1 MMRRLCLATDSLEPS
16 GVGEH
21 MLALAGEWRGR
32 YDVTLACPV
41 SPGGRTLL
49 QRAARLGVAIKRLD
63 DDPDA
68 VVRWLRAG
76 GYDLLHVHAGI
87 GWEGHALAVQ
97 GRAAGIAV
105 IVRTEHLP
113 DVITDPQQRL
123 DHVAGIARVD
133 HVICVSDAAASTF
146 RAAGIDPA
154 KLSVIRN
161 GLPVQAAR
169 QARHDTRRSLGF
181 DEQCPVIVTTARLTP
196 QKDHA
201 TLIGALPAVLARHPA
216 CRIWLIGTGPQED
229 LLKEQALALGVSD
242 AISFM
247 GYRADVPDLLAA
259 ADLFVLP
266 SRFEGLPLAMLE
278 AMAHGLPVVATRVGG
293 TDEVLL
299 DGVTGRFVEPGD
311 PETLAVAIGD
321 VLADPDRA
329 RALGLEGRAR
339 FFDAFT
345 ASRMA
350 DETARLFHELG
361 VSPRAQQRMVT
372 MDGAETARTRIGFIG
387 AGGIAQ
393 RHLGILEQFG
403 DVELAAFADPV
414 EERAQGAAERF
425 GARAFTDLET
435 MLAEVPL
442 DALYICVPPF
452 AHGAPERAALK
463 RGLPFFV
470 EKPLAL
476 ALATAEA
483 LAREVDAAGLVTG
496 VGYHWRYLDTTDEAK
511 AVLADNPAQFLSG
524 YWLDST
530 PPPQWWWKQDQSG
543 GQINEQ
549 TTHIVDLAHYL
560 VGDVTQVFGAA
571 SHMPRPD
578 FPGLDVATASSATL
592 KFASG
597 AVGNIGSTCLL
608 GWNHRVGLHLFG
620 DRLAIEMTD
629 HDIMVDVGRGR
640 PYRHADGD
648 PVWRQDRDFIDA
660 VRGGENR
667 IRCPYGEALK
677 TLRITDAIRRSI
689 ETGRSVD
696 LGSQNG

>member
-1 MMRRLCLATDSLEPS
+1 MMPRLCLATDSLEPS

-32 YDVTLACPV
+32 YDVTLACPT
-41 SPGGRTLL
+41 SPGGRALL
-49 QRAARLGVAIKRLD
+49 RRAARVGAAIKRLD
-63 DDPDA
+63 NDSDGVA
-68 VVRWLRAG
+68 RWLRDG
-76 GYDLLHVHAGI
+76 GFDLLHVHAGI
-87 GWEGHALAVQ
+87 GWEGHALAAQ
-97 GRAAGIAV
+97 GRAAGIAR

-113 DVITDPQQRL
+113 DVITDPSQRR
-123 DHVAGIARVD
+123 DHLAGIARVD

-146 RAAGIDPA
+146 RTAGIDPA
-154 KLSVIRN
+154 KISVIRN
-161 GLPVQAAR
+161 GLPARAAR
-169 QARHDTRRSLGF
+169 RSRRDTRGSLGV
-181 DEQCPVIVTTARLTP
+181 DERCPVMVTTARLTP

-216 CRIWLIGTGPQED
+216 CRVWLIGTGPQED
-229 LLKEQALALGVSD
+229 MLKEQASALGV
-242 AISFM
+242 AGAVSFM

-266 SRFEGLPLAMLE
+266 SRFEGLPLAVLE

-293 TDEVLL
+293 TDEVLI
-299 DGVTGRFVEPGD
+299 DGVTGRLVGPGD
-311 PETLAVAIGD
+311 PDTLASAIGE
-321 VLADPDRA
+321 VLGNPDHA
-329 RALGLEGRAR
+329 RALGLEGQAR

-350 DETARLFHELG
+350 DETARLFQELG
-361 VSPRAQQRMVT
+361 VPPGPQRRMVT

-387 AGGIAQ
+387 AGGIAH
-393 RHLGILEQFG
+393 RHLGVLEQFG

-425 GARAFTDLET
+425 GARAFADLET

-442 DALYICVPPF
+442 DAVYICVPPF
-452 AHGAPERAALK
+452 AHGVPERAALS

-476 ALATAEA
+476 DLASAEA
-483 LAREVDAAGLVTG
+483 LAREVEAAGLVTG

-571 SHMPRPD
+571 SHKPRPD

-640 PYRHADGD
+640 PYRHAEGD

-696 LGSQNG
+696 LVSQNG

>member
-1 MMRRLCLATDSLEPS
+1 MMARVCLATDSLEPS

-21 MLALAGEWRGR
+21 MLALAGEWRDH
-32 YDVTLACPV
+32 YDVTLACPM
-41 SPGGRTLL
+41 SPGGRAML
-49 QRAARLGVAIKRLD
+49 QRAARLGVAVKRLD
-63 DDPDA
+63 DDHDA
-68 VVRWLRAG
+68 VVQWLRTG
-76 GYDLLHVHAGI
+76 GFDLLHVHAGI

-97 GRAAGIAV
+97 GRAAGIGG

-113 DVITDPQQRL
+113 DVITDPQQRH
-123 DHVAGIARVD
+123 DHEAGIARVD
-133 HVICVSDAAASTF
+133 RVICVSDAAASTF
-146 RAAGIDPA
+146 RAAGIEPT
-154 KLSVIRN
+154 KISVVRN
-161 GLPVQAAR
+161 GMPLRAAR
-169 QARHDTRRSLGF
+169 RLRHDTRRSLGL
-181 DEQCPVIVTTARLTP
+181 DGHCPIIVTTARLTP

-201 TLIGALPAVLARHPA
+201 TLIGALPIVLARHPD
-216 CRIWLIGTGPQED
+216 CRIWLIGNGPQEHM
-229 LLKEQALALGVSD
+229 LREQACALGVAD
-242 AISFM
+242 AVSFM
-247 GYRADVPDLLAA
+247 GYRTDVPDLLAA
-259 ADLFVLP
+259 ADLFVLS

-293 TDEVLL
+293 TDEVLI
-299 DGVTGRFVEPGD
+299 DGVTGRLVGPGD
-311 PETLAVAIGD
+311 SDALAAAIDD
-321 VLADPDRA
+321 VLGNRARA
-329 RALGLEGRAR
+329 RALGRNGQAR
-339 FFDAFT
+339 FSGAFT

-350 DETARLFHELG
+350 DETARLFQELG
-361 VSPRAQQRMVT
+361 VSPGPQQKVMT
-372 MDGAETARTRIGFIG
+372 MGAETARTRIGFIG
-387 AGGIAQ
+387 AGGIAH
-393 RHLGILEQFG
+393 RHLGVLEQFG
-403 DVELAAFADPV
+403 DVELVAFADPV

-442 DALYICVPPF
+442 DAVYICVPPF
-452 AHGAPERAALK
+452 AHGVPERAALA
-463 RGLPFFV
+463 RRLPFFV
-470 EKPLAL
+470 EKPVALDLAI
-476 ALATAEA
+476 AEA
-483 LAREVDAAGLVTG
+483 IARDVDAAGLVTG
-496 VGYHWRYLDTTDEAK
+496 VGYHWRYLDTTDEAR

-530 PPPQWWWKQDQSG
+530 PPPQWWWKQDRSG
-543 GQINEQ
+543 GQMNEQ

-571 SHMPRPD
+571 SHKTRPD

-620 DRLAIEMTD
+620 ERLAIEMTD
-629 HDIMVDVGRGR
+629 HDIMIDVGRGR
-640 PYRHADGD
+640 PYRHAEGD

-696 LGSQNG
+696 LVPQNA

>member
-1 MMRRLCLATDSLEPS
+1 MKPRLCLATDSLEPS

-21 MLALAGEWRGR
+21 MLALAGEWRQR

-41 SPGGRTLL
+41 SPGGRALL
-49 QRAARLGVAIKRLD
+49 QRGARLGVAVKRLEG
-63 DDPDA
+63 DPDA
-68 VVRWLRAG
+68 AVRWLRTG
-76 GYDLLHVHAGI
+76 GFDLLHVHAGI
-87 GWEGHALAVQ
+87 GWEGHALATQ
-97 GRAAGIAV
+97 GRAAGIAR

-113 DVITDPQQRL
+113 DVITDPRQRL
-123 DHVAGIARVD
+123 DHAAGIDRVD
-133 HVICVSDAAASTF
+133 CVICVSDAAASTF
-146 RAAGIDPA
+146 RVAGVDPA

-161 GLPVQAAR
+161 GLPVREA
-169 QARHDTRRSLGF
+169 RRSRRDMRRSFGL
-181 DEQCPVIVTTARLTP
+181 DERCPVIVTTARLTP

-216 CRIWLIGTGPQED
+216 CRLWLIGTGPQED
-229 LLKEQALALGVSD
+229 TLREQASGLGVSD

-259 ADLFVLP
+259 ATLFVLP
-266 SRFEGLPLAMLE
+266 SRFEGLPLAVLE

-293 TDEVLL
+293 TDEVLI
-299 DGVTGRFVEPGD
+299 DGVTGRFAEPGD
-311 PETLAVAIGD
+311 PESLAVTIAD
-321 VLADPDRA
+321 VLDDPDQA
-329 RALGLEGRAR
+329 RVLGRNGRAR
-339 FFDAFT
+339 FLGAFT

-350 DETARLFHELG
+350 DETAQLFQELG
-361 VSPRAQQRMVT
+361 VSPGTRQRMVT
-372 MDGAETARTRIGFIG
+372 MDGAKTARTRIGFIG
-387 AGGIAQ
+387 AGGIAH
-393 RHLGILEQFG
+393 RHLGVLEQFG

-442 DALYICVPPF
+442 DAVYICVPPF
-452 AHGAPERAALK
+452 AHGVPERAALA
-463 RGLPFFV
+463 RRLPFFV

-476 ALATAEA
+476 DLATAET
-483 LAREVDAAGLVTG
+483 LAREVEAAGLVTG

-511 AVLADNPAQFLSG
+511 AVLADNPAQLLSG

-560 VGDVTQVFGAA
+560 VGDVIQVFGAA
-571 SHMPRPD
+571 NHKPRPD
-578 FPGLDVATASSATL
+578 FPGLDIATASSATL

-620 DRLAIEMTD
+620 ERLAIEMTD

-640 PYRHADGD
+640 PYRHAEGD

-696 LGSQNG
+696 LVPQNG

>member
-1 MMRRLCLATDSLEPS
+1 MMPRLCLATDSLEPS

-21 MLALAGEWRGR
+21 MLALAGEWRER
-32 YDVTLACPV
+32 YDVTLACPL
-41 SPGGRTLL
+41 SPGGRALL
-49 QRAARLGVAIKRLD
+49 QRAARLGVAVKRLD

-68 VVRWLRAG
+68 VVQWLRTAAF
-76 GYDLLHVHAGI
+76 DLLHVHAGI
-87 GWEGHALAVQ
+87 GWEGHALAIQ
-97 GRAAGIAV
+97 GRAAGIV
-105 IVRTEHLP
+105 GIVRTEHLP
-113 DVITDPQQRL
+113 DVITDPQQRR
-123 DHVAGIARVD
+123 DHAAGIARVD
-133 HVICVSDAAASTF
+133 RVICVSDAAASTF

-154 KLSVIRN
+154 KIAVIRN
-161 GLPVQAAR
+161 GLPLRAAR
-169 QARHDTRRSLGF
+169 QSRPDTRRALQL

-216 CRIWLIGTGPQED
+216 CHIWLIGTGPQEHM
-229 LLKEQALALGVSD
+229 LKEQASQLGVSH
-242 AISFM
+242 AVSFM

-266 SRFEGLPLAMLE
+266 SRFEGLPLAVLE

-293 TDEVLL
+293 TDEVLI
-299 DGVTGRFVEPGD
+299 DGVTGRLVGPGD
-311 PETLAVAIGD
+311 PETLAAAICE
-321 VLADPDRA
+321 VLGNPDQA
-329 RALGLEGRAR
+329 RALGLKGRAR

-350 DETARLFHELG
+350 DETARLFQDLG
-361 VSPRAQQRMVT
+361 VSPGPQQRMVP

-387 AGGIAQ
+387 AGGIAH
-393 RHLGILEQFG
+393 RHLGVLEQFG

-425 GARAFTDLET
+425 GARAFSDLEA

-442 DALYICVPPF
+442 DAVYICVPPF
-452 AHGAPERAALK
+452 AHGVPERAALA

-476 ALATAEA
+476 DLATAEA
-483 LAREVDAAGLVTG
+483 LARDVAAAGLVTG
-496 VGYHWRYLDTTDEAK
+496 VGYHWRYLDTTDEAR

-571 SHMPRPD
+571 SHKTRPD

-629 HDIMVDVGRGR
+629 HDIMIDVGRGR
-640 PYRHADGD
+640 PYRHAEGD
-648 PVWRQDRDFIDA
+648 PVWRQDRDFVDA

-696 LGSQNG
+696 LVSPNG

>member
-1 MMRRLCLATDSLEPS
+1 MMARICLATDSLEPS

-21 MLALAGEWRGR
+21 MLALAGEWRDR
-32 YDVTLACPV
+32 YDVTLACPG
-41 SPGGRTLL
+41 SSGGGAMLV
-49 QRAARLGVAIKRLD
+49 RAARLGLAVKRLD
-63 DDPDA
+63 QDPDA
-68 VVRWLRAG
+68 VVQWLRTVG
-76 GYDLLHVHAGI
+76 FDLLHVHAGI
-87 GWEGHALAVQ
+87 GWEGHALAMQ
-97 GRAAGIAV
+97 GRDAGIV
-105 IVRTEHLP
+105 RIVRTEHLP
-113 DVITDPQQRL
+113 DVITDHRQRRE
-123 DHVAGIARVD
+123 HEAGIARVD
-133 HVICVSDAAASTF
+133 RVICVSDAAASTF
-146 RAAGIDPA
+146 RAAGVDPA
-154 KLSVIRN
+154 KLSVVRN
-161 GLPVQAAR
+161 GLPVPVLRHAR
-169 QARHDTRRSLGF
+169 RETRLSLDC
-181 DEQCPVIVTTARLTP
+181 DERCPVIVTTARLTL

-216 CRIWLIGTGPQED
+216 CRLWLIGAGPQE
-229 LLKEQALALGVSD
+229 LMLKEQAAALGVAD
-242 AISFM
+242 VVSFM
-247 GYRADVPDLLAA
+247 GYRADVSDLLAA

-266 SRFEGLPLAMLE
+266 SRFEGLPLALLE

-293 TDEVLL
+293 TDEVLI
-299 DGVTGRFVEPGD
+299 DGVTGRLVGPGD
-311 PETLAVAIGD
+311 SDALAAAIDD
-321 VLADPDRA
+321 VLGDPDHA
-329 RALGLEGRAR
+329 RALGLNGQAR
-339 FFDAFT
+339 FIDAFT

-350 DETARLFHELG
+350 DETARLFRELG
-361 VSPRAQQRMVT
+361 VSPGRQQRMVT
-372 MDGAETARTRIGFIG
+372 MDGADLARTRIGFIG
-387 AGGIAQ
+387 AGGIAH
-393 RHLGILEQFG
+393 RHLGVLEHFG
-403 DVELAAFADPV
+403 DVEVAAFADPV
-414 EERAQGAAERF
+414 EERAQSAAERF
-425 GARAFTDLET
+425 GARAFTDLEI

-442 DALYICVPPF
+442 DAVYICVPPF
-452 AHGAPERAALK
+452 AHGVPERAALT

-470 EKPLAL
+470 EKPIALDLAI
-476 ALATAEA
+476 AEA
-483 LAREVDAAGLVTG
+483 IAREVAAAGLVTG
-496 VGYHWRYLDTTDEAK
+496 VGYHWRYLDTIEEARS
-511 AVLADNPAQFLSG
+511 VLADNPAQFLSG

-530 PPPQWWWKQDQSG
+530 PPPQWWWKQDRSG

-571 SHMPRPD
+571 SYKTRPD

-620 DRLAIEMTD
+620 EHLAIEMTD

-640 PYRHADGD
+640 PYRHAEGD

-696 LGSQNG
+696 LVS